1 MKSFRFRIL
10 VLALSLVFIPL
21 AATIYALTRK
31 ADEAALSQATT
42 ELHAGLTVARESLNF
57 HGQQL
62 AIAAQILT
70 ADFGFK
76 EAIASGD
83 HDTIQSALNNHGLR
97 LHADLLLAFD
107 LDGQLLASANRT
119 LSANALATIADNL
132 QHTALNSKEYS
143 YSIVD
148 GIPYLLVSA
157 TVRAPKPIA
166 RTILGFAIS
175 KSLTDELAQI
185 VGMNVAFVARDDQQH
200 IIVTTSSKHPDIDL
214 VRELNISSND
224 DMRRVTTNNEQVLV
238 QRSVLAVTNGTLL
251 LELIE
256 PLSKATHTF
265 AELQGAILLIG
276 GSTALVALLL
286 GFWLVRAATKPIQ
299 TLTDAAARIEQGDY
313 TTIDIDRSTKEF
325 RQLTAAFSAMRTA
338 VSDREQRILHQSQH
352 DKLTGLP
359 NYEALLATLTSRIA
373 AKTHQDESIALILV
387 ELIQF
392 ADLNAALGHTVSDQ
406 LLCEVSRRLSNKLS
420 HAGMVARVGSKQF
433 MLMLPDTGADAA
445 LLLGHEVLR
454 LIQQPVIIDDIP
466 ITINARCGVALF
478 PTHGLQAQ
486 ELTRRAD
493 LALLQAQ
500 QSESSI
506 ACFEIS
512 TEEKHKRRI
521 QVLGDLQQAIEG
533 NQLLLVYQPKMSMK
547 DRRITG
553 AEALVRWHHPVYGSV
568 SPAEFIP
575 HAERTGLIR
584 QLTRWVLN
592 AAFRQLAEWQ
602 RTGHS
607 LAIAVNLSAADI
619 ADMSLPSDIIQL
631 LKTYNVPASQ
641 LILEITESTVMRNA
655 DTALM
660 AIAQLRMHGI
670 KFSIDDFG
678 TGHSSLAQLRRLPV
692 DELKLEGSLV
702 ADLIVEERAR
712 TIVRSMTELSHSLG
726 MQVVAE
732 GIETIQM
739 LRAVAQCGCDIAQ
752 GYLIAKP
759 MAAADLSRWLTT
771 QTITESLS
779 TAIASPVLS
788 SIGARTPS
796 IGS

>member
-21 AATIYALTRK
+21 AATIYALARK
-31 ADEAALSQATT
+31 ADDAALSQATT
-42 ELHAGLTVARESLNF
+42 ELHAGLKVARESLNF

-62 AIAAQILT
+62 AVAAQILT

-83 HDTIQSALNNHGLR
+83 HDTIQSALNNHGSRLR
-97 LHADLLLAFD
+97 ADLLLAFD
-107 LDGQLLASANRT
+107 LDGQLLASANKS
-119 LSANALATIADNL
+119 LSANALSIIADNL
-132 QHTALNSKEYS
+132 QHTALNSREPS
-143 YSIVD
+143 YSIID
-148 GIPYLLVSA
+148 GIPYLLVSS

-175 KSLTDELAQI
+175 KSLTDEIAQI
-185 VGMNVAFVARDDQQH
+185 VGMNIAFIARDDQQH
-200 IIVTTSSKHPDIDL
+200 IIVTTSSKYPSIDL
-214 VRELNISSND
+214 VRELNIGIDEDVRRLSASNEE
-224 DMRRVTTNNEQVLV
+224 MLV
-238 QRSVLAVTNGTLL
+238 QREVLPVTNGTLL

-256 PLSKATHTF
+256 PLSKATHTY
-265 AELQGAILLIG
+265 AELQGAIILIG
-276 GSTALVALLL
+276 GSTALAALLL
-286 GFWLVRAATKPIQ
+286 GYWLMRAATKPIQ

-313 TTIDIDRSTKEF
+313 AAIDIDRSTTEF
-325 RQLTAAFSAMRTA
+325 RQLTSAFSAMRTA

-373 AKTHQDESIALILV
+373 AKTNQDESIALILV

-406 LLCEVSRRLSNKLS
+406 LLCEIAKRLTNKLS
-420 HAGMVARVGSKQF
+420 HAGMVARVGSKQY
-433 MLMLPDTGADAA
+433 MLMLPDTGTDAA
-445 LLLGHEVLR
+445 LLLGHDVLR
-454 LIQQPVIIDDIP
+454 LIQQPVTIDDIP
-466 ITINARCGVALF
+466 ITINARCGIALF
-478 PTHGLQAQ
+478 PTHGTKAQ

-500 QSESSI
+500 QSESNI
-506 ACFEIS
+506 ACFDIV

-533 NQLLLVYQPKMSMK
+533 NQLHLVYQPKMNMK
-547 DRRITG
+547 DRHITG
-553 AEALVRWHHPVYGSV
+553 FEALVRWQHPVYGVV

-584 QLTRWVLN
+584 QLTRWALQ
-592 AAFRQLAEWQ
+592 AALKQLAEWQ
-602 RTGHS
+602 SMGFHHAV
-607 LAIAVNLSAADI
+607 AINLSAADI
-619 ADMSLPSDIIQL
+619 ADMSLPNDILNL
-631 LKTYNVPASQ
+631 LKIHNVPANQ
-641 LILEITESTVMRNA
+641 LILEITESTVMRNT
-655 DTALM
+655 DTALA
-660 AIAQLRMHGI
+660 AIAQLRTHGI

-692 DELKLEGSLV
+692 DELKLEGTLV
-702 ADLIVEERAR
+702 ADLVIEERAR
-712 TIVRSMTELSHSLG
+712 IIVRSMTELSHSLG

-732 GIETIQM
+732 GIESVQM
-739 LRAVAQCGCDIAQ
+739 LRAVAQCGCDVAQ

-759 MAAADLSRWLTT
+759 M
-771 QTITESLS
+771 
-779 TAIASPVLS
+779 
-788 SIGARTPS
+788 
-796 IGS
+796 